1 MSSLLPDFPPGPL
14 DFYRNKASFDW
25 KKMKIFVE
33 SEEVVRFLNYASDV
47 LQTLPD
53 FQTDD
58 HSPTLDQQ
66 RHKTFK
72 QAVALTQT
80 DFNEKTGKA
89 KTVAAAV
96 RTCIHIAPSAFAK
109 FGINRHYFRD
119 ILQNQGTDRH
129 RKFLE
134 DAKNN
139 RINGCFCLTEIGHGS
154 DTKSMRTTAT
164 YDKET
169 GEFVMDTPDFEAA
182 KCWASGLG
190 KTATHAIVFA
200 QLVLDGVFYGLHCFV
215 VPIRDARTLLPYPGL
230 VIGDMGE
237 KVGLQGIDNG
247 FVMFNKYRIPRENLL
262 NKYVDVTVDGE
273 YKTSFKSVQEVM
285 QMTFAA
291 LSKGRVN
298 IATLAEGYGARAIT
312 IAVRYAAVRRQFGP
326 DEDTEIPI
334 LEYQS
339 HQYRL
344 FPYLAAIYIV
354 RLFTM
359 YLIDIIDKLE
369 IEQDKRSFSDL
380 ITEIHVLST
389 ASKSIAGWLF
399 RDAIQECR
407 EACGGHG
414 YLKVSGIGDT

>member
-1 MSSLLPDFPPGPL
+1 
-14 DFYRNKASFDW
+14 
-25 KKMKIFVE
+25 
-33 SEEVVRFLNYASDV
+33 
-47 LQTLPD
+47 
-53 FQTDD
+53 
-58 HSPTLDQQ
+58 
-66 RHKTFK
+66 
-72 QAVALTQT
+72 
-80 DFNEKTGKA
+80 
-89 KTVAAAV
+89 
-96 RTCIHIAPSAFAK
+96 
-109 FGINRHYFRD
+109 
-119 ILQNQGTDRH
+119 
-129 RKFLE
+129 
-134 DAKNN
+134 
-139 RINGCFCLTEIGHGS
+139 
-154 DTKSMRTTAT
+154 MRTTAT

-247 FVMFNKYRIPRENLL
+247 WVVKNDSSLIRLVFCRFVMFNKYRIPRENLL

-339 HQYRL
+339 HVSFWIFKY
-344 FPYLAAIYIV
+344 FFITFSYLAAISTFPILSCHIYRQIV
-354 RLFTM
+354 
-359 YLIDIIDKLE
+359 Y
-369 IEQDKRSFSDL
+369 
-380 ITEIHVLST
+380 HVP
-389 ASKSIAGWLF
+389 
-399 RDAIQECR
+399 D
-407 EACGGHG
+407 
-414 YLKVSGIGDT
+414 